1 MFERVFY
8 FLRKSFCIASVPDS
22 AGGRG
27 QRRAERPDVLLVL
40 LHGGNGDLE
49 GGDVGQQHPR
59 GKRGLLPL
67 FVLLRLQ
74 QRHKLDLDDGAGK
87 TKHTPRESRE
97 ERRWRRGGG
106 GGGGEEVEVVEEEKE
121 EDQGKDKHY

>member
-1 MFERVFY
+1 MQVICQS
-8 FLRKSFCIASVPDS
+8 LPDG

-27 QRRAERPDVLLVL
+27 QRRAKRPDVLLVL
-40 LHGGNGDLE
+40 LHGGNADLE
-49 GGDVGQQHPR
+49 GGDVGQQRPR

-87 TKHTPRESRE
+87 TKHTPRGEQ
-97 ERRWRRGGG
+97 GGKG
-106 GGGGEEVEVVEEEKE
+106 VVEVEEVEEKTTLLRRVESLVETLGQRYSFSATKS
-121 EDQGKDKHY
+121 

>member
-1 MFERVFY
+1 MS
-8 FLRKSFCIASVPDS
+8 LPDG

-27 QRRAERPDVLLVL
+27 QRRAERPDVLFVL

-74 QRHKLDLDDGAGK
+74 QRHKLDLDDSAGK

-97 ERRWRRGGG
+97 VWRWRRWRRKRQTLLKYVKSL
-106 GGGGEEVEVVEEEKE
+106 VETFGSEIFIWATKSW
-121 EDQGKDKHY
+121 